1 MAQVIYLDASALS
14 GWSNCREYYR
24 RRDIEKI
31 EAVKPNTHYEFG
43 KAVHLAVE
51 EFWKGHSYEKAL
63 DAAYGVCN
71 EFPVAMLNPPE
82 LETWERLVKC
92 TPDILACY
100 YDSVSYSPESLL
112 WVEKEWSI
120 PYGRNIGGIS
130 GNSVHSSNR
139 TDGTDNPDSS
149 QTEVILCGRM
159 DRLMAGP
166 RLVDVKTASEIS
178 TAGVP
183 WKQQYRQDK
192 VLDLQFAL
200 YDFYLQRLCKCGHPH
215 HEHWPLVE
223 FQSNYKP
230 DYNVTECGE
239 CECMSFR
246 SMAPIE
252 IYLEVLLKP
261 YKSKAARYEKIELNE
276 LITDSYRKRFAQ
288 QLKWKV
294 SEIVHYVENYSQ
306 QKPWPLAGSLA
317 CSSKYGKC
325 AYIDLCAW
333 GDSEKTLKKF
343 KERVPHLEVARGK

>member
-1 MAQVIYLDASALS
+1 MAQVIYLDSSSLS
-14 GWSNCREYYR
+14 GWSNCREFWR
-24 RRDIEKI
+24 RRDLEKI
-31 EAVKPNTHYEFG
+31 ESIKPNTHYEFG

-51 EFWKGHSYEKAL
+51 EFWKGYSYEKAL

-71 EFPVAMLNPPE
+71 EFPVHLLNPAE

-92 TPDILACY
+92 APDILAAY
-100 YDSVSYSPESLL
+100 YDSVTYSPEQLL

-120 PYGRNIGGIS
+120 PFDIPVGAGSHPI
-130 GNSVHSSNR
+130 
-139 TDGTDNPDSS
+139 
-149 QTEVILCGRM
+149 EVILCGRM

-178 TAGVP
+178 QAGIP

-200 YDFYLQRLCKCGHPH
+200 YDWYLCQ
-215 HEHWPLVE
+215 
-223 FQSNYKP
+223 QN
-230 DYNVTECGE
+230 
-239 CECMSFR
+239 
-246 SMAPIE
+246 MAPIE

-276 LITDSYRKRFAQ
+276 LITGSYRKRFAQ

-306 QKPWPLAGSLA
+306 QKPWPMSGGHS
-317 CSSKYGKC
+317 CSTRYGKC
-325 AYIDLCAW
+325 QFLDPCCW
-333 GDSEKTLKKF
+333 GDSEKIMAKF
-343 KERVPHLEVARGK
+343 KKRVPHLELVRIAEGVK